1 MKEIQEESIRA
12 EMINAKKI
20 SARLKYAAELSDKL
34 KKLKRARP
42 AKNQKGDLMFC
53 LFSYICDESNPFRT
67 SIDNSLFNVSTPH
80 MRRTSTSIRRI
91 DR

>member
-34 KKLKRARP
+34 KKLKRASP
-42 AKNQKGDLMFC
+42 TKNQKGDLMFC
-53 LFSYICDESNPFRT
+53 LFS
-67 SIDNSLFNVSTPH
+67 
-80 MRRTSTSIRRI
+80 
-91 DR
+91 